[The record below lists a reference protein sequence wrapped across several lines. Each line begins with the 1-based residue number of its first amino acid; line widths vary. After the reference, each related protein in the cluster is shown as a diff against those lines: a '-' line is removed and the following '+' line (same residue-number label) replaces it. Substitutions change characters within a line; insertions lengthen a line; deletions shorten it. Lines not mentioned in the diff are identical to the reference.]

1 MAREKITRY
10 QHVQDILDQATVGA
24 HPGHFGNGRFWDKP
38 LQEFLLIGPIAGV
51 DLIAAPGP
59 GRGARSGVVLA
70 LKGEPPFG
78 LGVLPRMPPHR
89 PPVAATDIAFIE
101 KWIDDD
107 CPDEPMDLTEE

>member
-38 LQEFLLIGPIAGV
+38 LQEFLQIGPIAGV

-70 LKGEPPFG
+70 LKGEPPSALAYFLECHPIDLPSRRLTLLSSKSG
-78 LGVLPRMPPHR
+78 LMTIVP
-89 PPVAATDIAFIE
+89 TSQ
-101 KWIDDD
+101 WI
-107 CPDEPMDLTEE
+107 